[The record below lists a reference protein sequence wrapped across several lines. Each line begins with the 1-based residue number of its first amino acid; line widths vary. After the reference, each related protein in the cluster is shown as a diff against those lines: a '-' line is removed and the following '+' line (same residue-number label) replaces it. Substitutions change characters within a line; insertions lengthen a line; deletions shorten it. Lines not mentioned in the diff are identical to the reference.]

1 MRNWRWVP
9 GLGDSDFLSLRPT
22 RAAGPLPRRS
32 WTPGSAASER
42 GSRWIMSRIESLTRA
57 RIDRSKELATKVG
70 WLCDRAPC
78 RPRASTRAPF
88 PPAACS
94 GERESARSGRTG
106 WVGLRA
112 RGEGAGGPRRD
123 PRLQHPR
130 SFCAGIL
137 RRAELGHQWFGGTE
151 CFGPLGRKLLW

>member
-1 MRNWRWVP
+1 MP

-32 WTPGSAASER
+32 WTPGSAASDR

-78 RPRASTRAPF
+78 RPRASTPCPISPP
-88 PPAACS
+88 PPAQGS
-94 GERESARSGRTG
+94 GSQSAAAGRGGWGCERVGRGPEDRDVTR
-106 WVGLRA
+106 VSSTRA
-112 RGEGAGGPRRD
+112 A
-123 PRLQHPR
+123 
-130 SFCAGIL
+130 SV
-137 RRAELGHQWFGGTE
+137 LGF
-151 CFGPLGRKLLW
+151 

>member
-1 MRNWRWVP
+1 MP

-70 WLCDRAPC
+70 WLYDRAPC
-78 RPRASTRAPF
+78 RPRASTPRPIS
-88 PPAACS
+88 P
-94 GERESARSGRTG
+94 RRLL
-106 WVGLRA
+106 W
-112 RGEGAGGPRRD
+112 GAGVSAQRPDGV
-123 PRLQHPR
+123 
-130 SFCAGIL
+130 
-137 RRAELGHQWFGGTE
+137 GGAASAWGGGWRTAT
-151 CFGPLGRKLLW
+151 